1 MTINYTTLLGLAQP
15 ITGTEDGTWG
25 TVVNTEITALVEE
38 AIAGGESI
46 NVTSGDV
53 TLTTTQGAANQ
64 ARNAILIIT
73 GTPGVSRNIIAPS
86 QSKTYVVINGSDED
100 VVIKGSATTGATVV
114 SGEKVLVVWDGS
126 DFVRATPAANPDIVS
141 GPASSTDNAIARFD
155 STTGKIIQNSGI
167 TIDDSNVMT
176 GGSLSAMNY
185 SGGTIS
191 TSRINPR
198 VVAASGTNGT
208 FTINSDTT
216 DVFTALGLTGSV
228 LFAAP
233 SGTPVDGQK
242 LLIRIRDDN
251 TGTRALTWTTTSGGF
266 RVVGTTLPSST
277 VILNK
282 LTYVGCIYNSTDVFW
297 DVVAVTTQA

>member
-1 MTINYTTLLGLAQP
+1 MSINYTALLGLAQP
-15 ITGTEDGTWG
+15 VTGTEDGTWG

-38 AIAGGESI
+38 AIAGGELI
-46 NVTSGDV
+46 DVSGGNV

-64 ARNAILIIT
+64 ARNAILVIT
-73 GTPGVSRNIIAPS
+73 GTPGVSRNIVAPS
-86 QSKTYVVINGSDED
+86 QSKAYIVINGSDGD

-114 SGEKVLVVWDGS
+114 SGENAIVAWDGL
-126 DFVRATPAANPDIVS
+126 DFVRLGSPDLVS

-167 TIDDSNVMT
+167 TINDSNVMT
-176 GGSLSAMNY
+176 GGSISAINY

-216 DVFTALGLTGSV
+216 DLFTALGLTGSV

-233 SGTPVDGQK
+233 SGTPVNGQK

-251 TGTRALTWTTTSGGF
+251 TGIRALTWTTTSGGF
-266 RVVGTTLPSST
+266 RVVGTTLPAST
-277 VILNK
+277 TILNK

>member
-1 MTINYTTLLGLAQP
+1 MAINYTTLLGLAQP
-15 ITGTEDGTWG
+15 VTGTEDGTWG

-38 AIAGGESI
+38 AIAGGELI
-46 NVTSGDV
+46 DVSGGNV

-64 ARNAILIIT
+64 ARNAILVIT
-73 GTPGVSRNIIAPS
+73 GTPGVSRNIVAPS
-86 QSKTYVVINGSDED
+86 QSKAYIVINGSDGD

-114 SGEKVLVVWDGS
+114 SGESAIVAWDGL
-126 DFVRATPAANPDIVS
+126 DFVRLGSPDLVS

-155 STTGKIIQNSGI
+155 STTGKIIQNSGV

-176 GGSLSAMNY
+176 GGSISAMNY

-216 DVFTALGLTGSV
+216 DLFTALGLTGSV

-233 SGTPVDGQK
+233 SGTPVNGQK

-277 VILNK
+277 VLNRI
-282 LTYVGCIYNSTDVFW
+282 TYVGCIYNSTDVFW

>member
-1 MTINYTTLLGLAQP
+1 MAINYTTLLGLAQP
-15 ITGTEDGTWG
+15 VTGTEDGTWG

-38 AIAGGESI
+38 AIAGGELI
-46 NVTSGDV
+46 DVSGGNV

-64 ARNAILIIT
+64 ARNAILVIT
-73 GTPGVSRNIIAPS
+73 GTPGVSRNIVAPS
-86 QSKTYVVINGSDED
+86 QSKSYIVINGSDGD

-114 SGEKVLVVWDGS
+114 SGENAIVAWDGL
-126 DFVRATPAANPDIVS
+126 DFVRLGSPDLVS

-176 GGSLSAMNY
+176 GGSISAMNY

-216 DVFTALGLTGSV
+216 DLFTALGLTGSV

-233 SGTPVDGQK
+233 SGTPVNGQK

-251 TGTRALTWTTTSGGF
+251 TGTRSLTWTTTSGGF
-266 RVVGTTLPSST
+266 RVIGTTLPSAT
-277 VILNK
+277 VLNRI
-282 LTYVGCIYNSTDVFW
+282 TYVGCIYNSTDVFW

>member
-1 MTINYTTLLGLAQP
+1 MAINYTTLLGLAQP
-15 ITGTEDGTWG
+15 VTGTEDGTWG

-38 AIAGGESI
+38 AIAGGELI
-46 NVTSGDV
+46 DVSGGNV

-64 ARNAILIIT
+64 ARNAILVIT
-73 GTPGVSRNIIAPS
+73 GTPGVSRNIVAPS
-86 QSKTYVVINGSDED
+86 QSKAYIVINGSDGD

-114 SGEKVLVVWDGS
+114 SGENAIVAWDGL
-126 DFVRATPAANPDIVS
+126 DFVRLGSPDLVS

-155 STTGKIIQNSGI
+155 STTGKIIQNSGV

-176 GGSLSAMNY
+176 GGSISAMNY

-216 DVFTALGLTGSV
+216 DLFTALGLTGSV

-233 SGTPVDGQK
+233 SGTPVNGQK

-251 TGTRALTWTTTSGGF
+251 TGTRLITWTTTSGGF

-277 VILNK
+277 VLNR

>member
-1 MTINYTTLLGLAQP
+1 
-15 ITGTEDGTWG
+15 
-25 TVVNTEITALVEE
+25 LVEE
-38 AIAGGESI
+38 AIAGGELI
-46 NVTSGDV
+46 DVSGGNV

-64 ARNAILIIT
+64 ARNAILVIT
-73 GTPGVSRNIIAPS
+73 GTPGVSRNIVAPS
-86 QSKTYVVINGSDED
+86 QSKAYIVINGSDGD

-114 SGEKVLVVWDGS
+114 SGENAIVAWDGL
-126 DFVRATPAANPDIVS
+126 DFVRLGSPDLVS

-155 STTGKIIQNSGI
+155 STTGKIIQNSGV

-176 GGSLSAMNY
+176 GGSISAMNY

-216 DVFTALGLTGSV
+216 DLFTALGLTGSV

-233 SGTPVDGQK
+233 SGTPVNGQK

-251 TGTRALTWTTTSGGF
+251 TGTRLITWTTTSGGF
-266 RVVGTTLPSST
+266 RVVGTTLPSAT
-277 VILNK
+277 AINK
-282 LTYVGCIYNSTDVFW
+282 ITYVGCIYNSTDVFW

>member
-1 MTINYTTLLGLAQP
+1 MAINYTTLLGLAQP
-15 ITGTEDGTWG
+15 VTGTEDGTWG

-38 AIAGGESI
+38 AIAGGELI
-46 NVTSGDV
+46 DVSGGNV

-64 ARNAILIIT
+64 ARNAILVIT
-73 GTPGVSRNIIAPS
+73 GTPGVSRNIVAPS
-86 QSKTYVVINGSDED
+86 QSKAYIVINGSDGD

-114 SGEKVLVVWDGS
+114 SGENAIVAWDGL
-126 DFVRATPAANPDIVS
+126 DFVRLGSPDLVS

-155 STTGKIIQNSGI
+155 STTGKIIQNSGV

-176 GGSLSAMNY
+176 GGSISAMNY

-216 DVFTALGLTGSV
+216 DLFTALGLTGSV

-233 SGTPVDGQK
+233 SGTPVNGQK

-277 VILNK
+277 VLNRI
-282 LTYVGCIYNSTDVFW
+282 TYVGCIYNSTDVFW